1 MGLIVNADDFGK
13 DSSTTAAII
22 EAFGKGYIDR
32 TTLMA
37 NMDGALEAA
46 QKAKALGLM
55 DKVGIHLNI
64 TEGYP
69 LTEGIRSNPLICDS
83 NGKFSA
89 AFYNRTKYRLYMDE
103 LTISQIQEE
112 LDAQIKRYHEL
123 GFTLDHVD
131 SHHHVHTNYPV
142 YKAIKRLAKKYEFSS
157 VRLSR
162 NLYNGGNPANNV
174 YKALYNSGVKKLGKS
189 STEYFGS
196 YRDFASYFGEKS
208 DDATKKFINNHSIE
222 IMVHP
227 MYTDGVLTDS
237 GIPMET
243 EEGIHH
249 E

>member
-13 DSSTTAAII
+13 DSATTSAIL
-22 EAFGKGYIDR
+22 EAFEKGYIDR

-37 NMDGALEAA
+37 NMDGASEAA
-46 QKAKALGLM
+46 KRAKELGLM
-55 DKVGIHLNI
+55 DKVGLHLNI

-83 NGKFSA
+83 TGKFSA

-112 LDAQIKRYHEL
+112 FDAQIKRYHEL
-123 GFTLDHVD
+123 GFTLNHID

-142 YKAIKRLAKKYEFSS
+142 YKALKRLAKNYEFSS

-162 NLYNGGNPANNV
+162 NLYKGGNPANKV

-196 YRDFASYFGEKS
+196 YRDFEAYFGEKS
-208 DDATKKFINNHSIE
+208 DDAIKKFINGHSIE

-237 GIPMET
+237 GIPMES
-243 EEGIHH
+243 EEGIHS
-249 E
+249 